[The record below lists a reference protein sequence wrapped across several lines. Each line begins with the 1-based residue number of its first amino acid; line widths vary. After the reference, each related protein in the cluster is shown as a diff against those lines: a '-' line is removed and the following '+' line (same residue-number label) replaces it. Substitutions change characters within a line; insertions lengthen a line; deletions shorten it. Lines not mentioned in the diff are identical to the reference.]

1 MGVVREDSAAIREVR
16 IGSYA
21 VCRQGDRV
29 LLARFVG
36 RGGVRWTLPGGG
48 LDHAEDPLDA
58 VRREVE
64 EETGYHVEVDALLG
78 VNSQRRQVVR
88 GGTSI
93 DHHAF
98 QVFYAVHIVG
108 GELRHEVGGS
118 TDEAR
123 WFDVAEVAALD
134 CFELVGIA
142 LELDRRRPPSG
153 RVAPQPVSVRSG
165 DG

>member
-1 MGVVREDSAAIREVR
+1 MDVVENDSAATREVR
-16 IGSYA
+16 VGSYA
-21 VCRQGDRV
+21 VCRQGDRI
-29 LLARFVG
+29 LLARWVG
-36 RGGVRWTLPGGG
+36 RSGVRWTLPGGG

-64 EETGYHVEVDALLG
+64 EETGYQVEVDALLG

-88 GGTSI
+88 GGAPV

-118 TDEAR
+118 TDQAR
-123 WFDVAEVAALD
+123 WFDVAEVDALD

-142 LELDRRRPPSG
+142 LELDRRRPASG
-153 RVAPQPVSVRSG
+153 RLAAQPVSVRSG